1 MKSKLPITSSI
12 GICDGFNL
20 LIPSNLIVE
29 VVSAAAI
36 NASETSEDW
45 STGRLNWR
53 GLDIPVLGIE
63 QVIINRPPR
72 LRGSHVAIFHGT
84 LQAQNAELET
94 TEQESTD
101 AQSMGKLPFYGV
113 PLQAVPHS
121 FSINQSREVTQRSD
135 HLNLNFCQM
144 KVTVKGV
151 AAIIP
156 DLQRLE
162 QFILDNL

>member
-20 LIPSNLIVE
+20 LLPSNLIAE
-29 VVSAAAI
+29 VVSAATI
-36 NASETSEDW
+36 NTNGNSEAW

-53 GLDIPVLGIE
+53 GLDIPVLNIE
-63 QVIINRPPR
+63 QIIINRPPR
-72 LRGSHVAIFHGT
+72 LRGSHIAIFHST
-84 LQAQNAELET
+84 LQTQNN
-94 TEQESTD
+94 EQGSTGQEPSD
-101 AQSMGKLPFYGV
+101 SQPVGKLDFYGV

-121 FSINQSREVTQRSD
+121 FTINQSEEITARSD
-135 HLNLNFCQM
+135 ELNLNFCQI

-156 DLQRLE
+156 DLQGLE